1 MLVTFSSDLP
11 QPLAVVVFTLFLLWV
26 GLLVLSIVS
35 LSLSFV
41 ISIEILEVRDLLNVA
56 RSRREM

>member
-26 GLLVLSIVS
+26 GLLVLSILS